1 MKTVKINPATVPN
14 PPPGTSTFGINLL
27 DYRKWLLAEEI
38 NSARSRQEA
47 HHSKPAV
54 PTHAQTETRE
64 GADPL

>member
-38 NSARSRQEA
+38 HSARTAGNELTTSARG
-47 HHSKPAV
+47 
-54 PTHAQTETRE
+54 TDTRSN
-64 GADPL
+64 